1 MSFVNNGYNK
11 NTVYRKD
18 SRNKLR
24 VITHKSEFH
33 QNINRFNQIN
43 LIIDWNE

>member
-1 MSFVNNGYNK
+1 MDIIKIQYIE
-11 NTVYRKD
+11 KD
-18 SRNKLR
+18 SRKKLR
-24 VITHKSEFH
+24 IITHKNEFH